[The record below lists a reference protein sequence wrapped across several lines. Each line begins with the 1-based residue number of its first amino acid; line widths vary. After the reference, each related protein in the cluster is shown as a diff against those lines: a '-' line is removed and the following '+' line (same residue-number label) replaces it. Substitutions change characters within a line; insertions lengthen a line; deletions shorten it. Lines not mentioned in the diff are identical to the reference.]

1 MFRRENML
9 VRGLIREAGNI
20 SSLEYSKVINM
31 AIEKIENFFR
41 NKGEVGVDDM
51 RKHILFLEE
60 NNYDRKE
67 IKVARVC
74 NIILTN
80 IISSYISYQDIERAL
95 EKYNKKENDL
105 IYDVLRPYLV

>member
-1 MFRRENML
+1 MFRRENGL
-9 VRGLIREAGNI
+9 VKGLIREAANI

-41 NKGEVGVDDM
+41 DKGEKGVDDM

-80 IISSYISYQDIERAL
+80 IESAYISYQNIEKSL
-95 EKYNKKENDL
+95 ENYNEKENDL
-105 IYDVLRPYLV
+105 IYDVLRPYLA